1 MGIIGETYLPIASL
15 ALVLALSGCSS
26 DKYYDL
32 GFKIG
37 QSSYFEENWTYFKKM
52 NPFFGD
58 SLKKS
63 FDQICEEFFDKIN
76 IFEEKK
82 NRKIK
87 EKDPGPLRGYVRL
100 AGAPIRVGHCDLVE
114 VG

>member
-1 MGIIGETYLPIASL
+1 MKLLPIASL

-63 FDQICEEFFDKIN
+63 FDQICEEFFDAHTKEN
-76 IFEEKK
+76 NDESFALPNSKQLDSLLQGCRDGYEEAT
-82 NRKIK
+82 R
-87 EKDPGPLRGYVRL
+87 P
-100 AGAPIRVGHCDLVE
+100 
-114 VG
+114 